1 MGLANDGGC
10 DHGAILAERHGN
22 GLESADACHMNDL
35 VNERMKGVAMGL
47 FTNLVLGLVHL
58 LLVAVDLLFVLLL
71 ARMLSFRW
79 HTRWLAAINTAGQP
93 YLDWLTR
100 QIERTLGHVGQRAPS
115 ERIVLFVGMVAISLI
130 RLLLAGWLAGER
142 YL

>member
-79 HTRWLAAINTAGQP
+79 HTP
-93 YLDWLTR
+93 
-100 QIERTLGHVGQRAPS
+100 
-115 ERIVLFVGMVAISLI
+115 
-130 RLLLAGWLAGER
+130 LAGGHQHSGPAVSRLAYPADREDLGPCRPESA
-142 YL
+142 L